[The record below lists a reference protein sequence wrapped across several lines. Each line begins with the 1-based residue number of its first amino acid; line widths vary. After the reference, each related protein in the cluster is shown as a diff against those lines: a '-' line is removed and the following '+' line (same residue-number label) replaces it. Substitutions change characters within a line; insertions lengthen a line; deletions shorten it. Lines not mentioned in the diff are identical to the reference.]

1 MEQYSIQK
9 CQARLTSELHIGT
22 ATNGAKMSKIKGDTE
37 ITTEYVNNKLEQV
50 LSALFDTLEHTN
62 DRMRKI
68 EEQVHLLSK
77 EMRDGK

>member
-1 MEQYSIQK
+1 
-9 CQARLTSELHIGT
+9 
-22 ATNGAKMSKIKGDTE
+22 MSKIKGDTE

-50 LSALFDTLEHTN
+50 LSALFDSLEHTN
-62 DRMRKI
+62 DRIRKI